1 MNALDGIRVLD
12 FTHIYAGPF
21 ATYQLGVMGAEIIK
35 IEPPHNPDAMR
46 SKGVDGGQNEI
57 GLGSTYVFNNQGK
70 KAITLNLKTP
80 QGLQI
85 AKELV
90 VTADVLVENYS
101 AGLTDLGLGPEITK
115 AINPRLIYCE
125 MSGFGRGH
133 YYSGRPAYD
142 PVIQAFSG
150 MMSLNGEAD
159 QDYIRVGPP
168 LIDYGTGAQTAFAI
182 AAALLQRHKT
192 GKGQLIEVNML
203 DAAMLMMSPHIAN
216 TMQAGFTEE
225 RSGNVSK
232 SLPGYSVFP
241 TKDHNLMVGAF
252 TLVQHTNLFKAL
264 SLEYAN
270 LPTKKINAKFLAKNN
285 AVIRQEISDVLQHQT
300 AEHWEEYLNQNDI
313 PAARIRNVYEMLD
326 NDQPRRASSSRH
338 KRFHGSDMEMP
349 IAAFTYAEDGP
360 ELDYRCAKQGE
371 DTLTVLTELG
381 YSESDMIDLE
391 KLGVI

>member
-1 MNALDGIRVLD
+1 MKALEGIRVLD

-35 IEPPHNPDAMR
+35 IESPSVPDAMR
-46 SKGVDGGQNEI
+46 SKGVDEYQNQI

-70 KAITLNLKTP
+70 KAITLNLKTTK
-80 QGLQI
+80 GLEI

-90 VTADVLVENYS
+90 ASADVLVENYS
-101 AGLTDLGLGPEITK
+101 AGLTELGLGPEVTK
-115 AINPRLIYCE
+115 NINPKLIYCE

-168 LIDYGTGAQTAFAI
+168 LIDYGTGAQAAFAI
-182 AAALLQRHKT
+182 TAALLQRHKT

-216 TMQAGFTEE
+216 TMQAGYTEE
-225 RSGNVSK
+225 RSGNVSN

-241 TKDHNLMVGAF
+241 TKDHNMMLGAF
-252 TLVQHTNLFKAL
+252 TLVQHLNLFNAL
-264 SLEYAN
+264 NLEC
-270 LPTKKINAKFLAKNN
+270 LRLSTETITIKFLARNN
-285 AVIRQEISDVLQHQT
+285 GVIRQQIIEALKKQT
-300 AEHWEEYLNQNDI
+300 AEYWEEYLNQNDI

-326 NDQPRRASSSRH
+326 NDQPRRAPNSRH

-349 IAAFTYAEDGP
+349 IAAFSYAEDGP
-360 ELDYRCAKQGE
+360 ELDYHCAKQGE
-371 DTLTVLTELG
+371 DNQTVLSELG
-381 YSESDMIDLE
+381 YSDSEISDLKKQGI
-391 KLGVI
+391 V